1 MSVILGMLSVVF
13 GSYIVEP
20 QWFDNG
26 PYEFDIQY
34 QTLQECQTDSHG
46 SGDIC
51 VGEKPSN
58 RYTISNTT
66 EVEAVTAKLDYTKCD
81 YWAGCYF
88 GDTNTPI
95 MTGPSADTVMSPHW
109 SK

>member
-1 MSVILGMLSVVF
+1 MSVILSILSVVW
-13 GSYIVEP
+13 GSYIVQP

-46 SGDIC
+46 TGDIC

-66 EVEAVTAKLDYTKCD
+66 EVETVMTQLDYTKCD

-88 GDTNTPI
+88 SDVNTTNTP
-95 MTGPSADTVMSPHW
+95 MNPHW

>member
-1 MSVILGMLSVVF
+1 MSVILGMLSVVW
-13 GSYIVEP
+13 GSYIAQP

-26 PYEFDIQY
+26 PYEFDTRY
-34 QTLQECQTDSHG
+34 ETLQECQIASHE

-58 RYTISNTT
+58 RYTISNT
-66 EVEAVTAKLDYTKCD
+66 VETVETVTKLDYTKCD

-88 GDTNTPI
+88 SDVNTTNTP
-95 MTGPSADTVMSPHW
+95 MNPHW

>member
-1 MSVILGMLSVVF
+1 MSVILSILSVVW
-13 GSYIVEP
+13 GSYIVQP

-26 PYEFDIQY
+26 PYEFDTQY
-34 QTLQECQTDSHG
+34 ETLQECQIASSR

-66 EVEAVTAKLDYTKCD
+66 EVEAVMTKLNYTKCD

-88 GDTNTPI
+88 GDKNTTNT
-95 MTGPSADTVMSPHW
+95 VMNPHW

>member
-1 MSVILGMLSVVF
+1 MSVILSILSVVW
-13 GSYIVEP
+13 GSYIVQP

-26 PYEFDIQY
+26 PYEFDTQY
-34 QTLQECQTDSHG
+34 ETLQECQIASSE

-66 EVEAVTAKLDYTKCD
+66 EVEAVMTKLNYTKCD

-88 GDTNTPI
+88 GDKNTTNT
-95 MTGPSADTVMSPHW
+95 VMNPHW

>member
-1 MSVILGMLSVVF
+1 MSVILSILSVVW
-13 GSYIVEP
+13 GSYIVQP

-26 PYEFDIQY
+26 PYEFDTQY
-34 QTLQECQTDSHG
+34 ETLEECQIASHG

-66 EVEAVTAKLDYTKCD
+66 EVKAVMTKLNYTKCD

-88 GDTNTPI
+88 GDTNTTNTI
-95 MTGPSADTVMSPHW
+95 MNSHW

>member
-1 MSVILGMLSVVF
+1 MSVILGMLSVVW
-13 GSYIVEP
+13 GSYIAQP

-26 PYEFDIQY
+26 PYEFDTRY
-34 QTLQECQTDSHG
+34 ETLQECQIASHG

-66 EVEAVTAKLDYTKCD
+66 EVETVMTKLDYTKCD

-88 GDTNTPI
+88 GDVNTTNTPVNTTNTP
-95 MTGPSADTVMSPHW
+95 MNPHW